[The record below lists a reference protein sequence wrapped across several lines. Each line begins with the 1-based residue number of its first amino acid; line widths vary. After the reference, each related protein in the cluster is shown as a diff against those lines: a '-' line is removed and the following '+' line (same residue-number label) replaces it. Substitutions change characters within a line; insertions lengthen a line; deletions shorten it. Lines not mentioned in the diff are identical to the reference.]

1 MKLKNMEIKKTC
13 ETCARR
19 NLLARSGCDAFVA
32 RPENCWAW
40 TLDKKW
46 KRKVEQATEEYKA
59 RKGVL

>member
-1 MKLKNMEIKKTC
+1 MEIKKTC

-19 NLLARSGCDAFVA
+19 NLLRRSGCDAFVA

-40 TLDKKW
+40 TDDQGW
-46 KRKVEQATEEYKA
+46 KEKVEQATEEYKA